1 MSFSRLNQ
9 LWPPHLSIY
18 HLSLIGALFYLIYL
32 YFFSSMLFSRANFSR
47 AFFSRDAVE
56 GFATTNEGFATTNE
70 GFEFFEGDYNG

>member
-1 MSFSRLNQ
+1 
-9 LWPPHLSIY
+9 
-18 HLSLIGALFYLIYL
+18 
-32 YFFSSMLFSRANFSR
+32 MLFSRANFSR